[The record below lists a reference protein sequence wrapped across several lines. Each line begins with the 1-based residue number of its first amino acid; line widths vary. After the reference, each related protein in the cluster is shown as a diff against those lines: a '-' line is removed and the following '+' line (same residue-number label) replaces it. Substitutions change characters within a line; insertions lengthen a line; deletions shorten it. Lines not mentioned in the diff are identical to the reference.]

1 MKKRKDLK
9 RMRKIALLFMIMML
23 LMTGCGKGAADGQ
36 TQASTETQA
45 ETQES
50 TEALT
55 ETQADTQELTETQIS
70 TETQEAVPSAA
81 IDTIQTDSFSVDYC
95 KFGSGERA
103 LIILPGLSIQSVMG
117 SADAIAQAY
126 QPLAEDYTIY
136 VLDRRKELPPVYT
149 VNDSTEDVVAALQ
162 ALGLNKVSLF
172 GASYGGM
179 EAMIMAAA
187 YPEMVDKIVVA
198 STSANLTDEEFQTV
212 ENWINLAK
220 AGDAEGLYLAFGE
233 ALYPKEV
240 FEQSR
245 QLLIDAAKTVT
256 EEELSRF
263 IILGEG
269 MEGYDITDQMAKI
282 QCPVLAIGDRQDQ
295 VLGGTATEKI
305 GDYMSE
311 NADFQLYM
319 YDGYGH
325 AVYDL
330 APDIKERMKD
340 FLMQ

>member
-1 MKKRKDLK
+1 
-9 RMRKIALLFMIMML
+9 MRKIAVLFMVMML
-23 LMTGCGKGAADGQ
+23 LATGCGKGAADGQ
-36 TQASTETQA
+36 TQEATEV
-45 ETQES
+45 
-50 TEALT
+50 
-55 ETQADTQELTETQIS
+55 LTETQIS
-70 TETQEAVPSAA
+70 TESQAEVPAAVV
-81 IDTIQTDSFSVDYC
+81 DTVQTDSFSMDYC
-95 KFGSGERA
+95 KFGSGERT
-103 LIILPGLSIQSVMG
+103 LVILPGLSIQSVMG
-117 SADAIAQAY
+117 SADAVAQAY
-126 QPLAEDYTIY
+126 QTLAQDYTIY
-136 VLDRRKELPPVYT
+136 LFDSPKELPDSYPVYEAA
-149 VNDSTEDVVAALQ
+149 EDVAEALQ
-162 ALGLNKVSLF
+162 ALGLEKVSIF

-179 EAMIMAAA
+179 KAMLIAARH
-187 YPEMVDKIVVA
+187 PEMVEKTIVV
-198 STSANLTDEEFQTV
+198 STSANLTEEEFQTV
-212 ENWINLAK
+212 ENWISLAK

-240 FEQSR
+240 YEQSR
-245 QLLIDAAKTVT
+245 QLLIDTAKTVT

-263 IILGEG
+263 VIQAEG
-269 MEGYDITDQMAKI
+269 MRGLDMTDQLDQI
-282 QCPVLAIGDRQDQ
+282 QCPMLAIGDRQDQ

>member
-1 MKKRKDLK
+1 
-9 RMRKIALLFMIMML
+9 MRKIAVLFMIMML
-23 LMTGCGKGAADGQ
+23 LVTGCGKGAADGTTESQ
-36 TQASTETQA
+36 MQSEATETQA
-45 ETQES
+45 EGQDSTEAQAEGQDS

-55 ETQADTQELTETQIS
+55 ETQ
-70 TETQEAVPSAA
+70 EAVPTAA
-81 IDTIQTDSFSVDYC
+81 IDTIQTDSFSMDYC
-95 KFGSGERA
+95 KFGSGERT
-103 LIILPGLSIQSVMG
+103 LVILPGLSIQSVMG
-117 SADAIAQAY
+117 SADAVAQAY
-126 QPLAEDYTIY
+126 QTLAQDYTIY
-136 VLDRRKELPPVYT
+136 LFDPPKELPDSYPVYEAA
-149 VNDSTEDVVAALQ
+149 EDVAEALQ
-162 ALGLNKVSLF
+162 ALGLEKVSIF

-179 EAMIMAAA
+179 KAMLIAARH
-187 YPEMVDKIVVA
+187 PEMVEKTIVV
-198 STSANLTDEEFQTV
+198 STSANLTEEEFQTV
-212 ENWINLAK
+212 ENWISLAK
-220 AGDAEGLYLAFGE
+220 AGDTEGLYLAFGE

-240 FEQSR
+240 YEQSR
-245 QLLIDAAKTVT
+245 QLLIDTAKTVT

-263 IILGEG
+263 VIQAEG
-269 MEGYDITDQMAKI
+269 MRGLDMTDQLDQI
-282 QCPVLAIGDRQDQ
+282 QCPMLAIGDRQDH

>member
-1 MKKRKDLK
+1 
-9 RMRKIALLFMIMML
+9 MRKIAVLFMVMML
-23 LMTGCGKGAADGQ
+23 LATGCRKGAADGQ
-36 TQASTETQA
+36 TQEATEV
-45 ETQES
+45 
-50 TEALT
+50 
-55 ETQADTQELTETQIS
+55 LTETQIS
-70 TETQEAVPSAA
+70 TESQAEVPAAVV
-81 IDTIQTDSFSVDYC
+81 DTVQTDSFSMDYC

-103 LIILPGLSIQSVMG
+103 LVILPGLSIQSVMG
-117 SADAIAQAY
+117 SADAVAQAY
-126 QPLAEDYTIY
+126 QTLAQDYTIY
-136 VLDRRKELPPVYT
+136 LFDPPKELPDSYPVYEAA
-149 VNDSTEDVVAALQ
+149 EDVAEALQ
-162 ALGLNKVSLF
+162 ALGLEKVSIF

-179 EAMIMAAA
+179 KAMLIAARH
-187 YPEMVDKIVVA
+187 PEMVEKTIVV
-198 STSANLTDEEFQTV
+198 STSANLTEEEFQTV
-212 ENWINLAK
+212 ENWISLAK

-240 FEQSR
+240 YEQSR
-245 QLLIDAAKTVT
+245 QLLIDTAKTVT

-263 IILGEG
+263 VIQAEG
-269 MEGYDITDQMAKI
+269 MRGLDMTDQLDQI
-282 QCPVLAIGDRQDQ
+282 QCPMLAIGDRQDH

-340 FLMQ
+340 FLVQ